1 MVGVDELVREVLL
14 GGVLPHLDPCS
25 TDYSRVVGARLR
37 LHPEE
42 LPEQDPVGLDPQER
56 FTEVDE
62 DSGMENTV
70 GVEVEVLDA
79 VVPRRPLKKSLAR
92 SASPRSAKR
101 ANIGISSSLFSMG
114 YGSPA
119 AALHMSISFSRM
131 KPLLRRASK
140 SSVFIFDFFHSR
152 LGSGR
157 GGDIGGAT
165 PAAAPTASSR
175 PLFFPAIFA
184 VLDGDDFILQVHDVF
199 TRIRSGATLAALGGG
214 ALRST
219 AAVVCAGGD
228 SGQDLFEMATAAMGE
243 KP

>member
-1 MVGVDELVREVLL
+1 
-14 GGVLPHLDPCS
+14 
-25 TDYSRVVGARLR
+25 
-37 LHPEE
+37 
-42 LPEQDPVGLDPQER
+42 VGLDPQER
-56 FTEVDE
+56 FTKVDE

-79 VVPRRPLKKSLAR
+79 VVPQGRPLKKSLTG

-119 AALHMSISFSRM
+119 AALQLSISISRM
-131 KPLLRRASK
+131 NPLLRRASK
-140 SSVFIFDFFHSR
+140 SSVFVFDFFHSR

-157 GGDIGGAT
+157 GGDIGGAA
-165 PAAAPTASSR
+165 PAAATAASSR
-175 PLFFPAIFA
+175 PLFFPAVFT
-184 VLDGDDFILQVHDVF
+184 VLDGDGFILQVHGVF

-219 AAVVCAGGD
+219 AAVACAGGYY
-228 SGQDLFEMATAAMGE
+228 GQDLFEMATTVMGE